1 VYSKRFLM
9 IILLV
14 LSFAALASIAMAQD
28 TTDLATGLNSPR
40 HISFG
45 SDGTLYIAEAG
56 KGGNQD
62 GEGPYGAITADEKTG
77 VGIGTT
83 GQISAVAPDGTQ
95 SVLIP
100 ELASMNIGFGQVY
113 GPMDVYVTGTSYWIV
128 LGLGAKNP
136 GLGKRADALVQYGR
150 SDKALDKVV
159 DLSTFENDNNPDQ
172 NPDDKVSNPADIAVA
187 EDGTIYLADASAN
200 SVLTW
205 TEQGGL
211 KLFAAWPVGENEAS
225 AVPTSVAVDANG
237 DVYVGFLTGFPFTA
251 GTSRI
256 EVYTS
261 AGKLKATYDNL
272 SFITDVLV
280 TEDGTIYAVQFASS
294 FGDQGWTP
302 GSGSVVEV
310 TEDGST
316 PIAENLNFPYGIA
329 LSPDGLLAVS
339 VNTFGSAP
347 DSGRVILVD
356 MTASS

>member
-1 VYSKRFLM
+1 MYSKRILM
-9 IILLV
+9 IVLIV
-14 LSFAALASIAMAQD
+14 LSFTAFASTTMAQD
-28 TTDLATGLNSPR
+28 TTDLATGLNNPR

-56 KGGNQD
+56 KGGDQD
-62 GEGPYGAITADEKTG
+62 GEGPYGAIKADEKTG
-77 VGIGTT
+77 VGIGAT
-83 GQISAVAPDGTQ
+83 GQISVVSPDGTQ

-113 GPMDVYVTGTSYWIV
+113 GPMDVYASGTSYWVV
-128 LGLGAKNP
+128 LGLGAKDP

-150 SDKALDKVV
+150 SDNAAKMVV
-159 DLSTFENDNNPDQ
+159 DLSAFENDNNPDQ

-211 KLFAAWPVGENEAS
+211 KLFAAWPVKENEAA
-225 AVPTSVAVDANG
+225 AVPTSVAVGANG

-251 GTSRI
+251 EKSRI

-261 AGKLKATYDNL
+261 AGKLKATYNNL

-302 GSGSVVEV
+302 GSGSVVKV
-310 TEDGST
+310 TEDGSA

-329 LSPDGLLAVS
+329 LSPDGQLAVS
-339 VNTFGSAP
+339 VDTFGAAP
-347 DSGRVILVD
+347 DSGRVIALD
-356 MTASS
+356 ITASS